1 MTLPPSSQPGKSS
14 ATTDTLPPKQEE
26 ESSHRPRAKTY
37 ASPRSTPEGKGGPK
51 TLRDYQQIA
60 TKTQKKPSRIA
71 SPQMED
77 EEEGKDHLPAL

>member
-1 MTLPPSSQPGKSS
+1 MQ
-14 ATTDTLPPKQEE
+14 
-26 ESSHRPRAKTY
+26 
-37 ASPRSTPEGKGGPK
+37 EGKGGPK

-77 EEEGKDHLPAL
+77 EEEGEDCLPCSLVYSALYGSFSTSFHVNAN